1 MDEKIQKHKKEL
13 QQKADAEMQSKVAEA
28 GLPVGSEAAAKLEAD
43 MKAQSTLSINQ
54 QLSTF
59 ADQARSDAQDA
70 LKKQVVTVLTTK
82 KSKIETECNAARVE
96 REKSSNL
103 GLSASQRLKVLGMIE
118 KALPTEMAKF
128 KVDGE
133 GSVNKQSLL
142 DSAKELG
149 DHHMSYVEELLE
161 D

>member
-1 MDEKIQKHKKEL
+1 M
-13 QQKADAEMQSKVAEA
+13 
-28 GLPVGSEAAAKLEAD
+28 G
-43 MKAQSTLSINQ
+43 TLSINQ

-59 ADQARSDAQDA
+59 ADQARSDAQGA
-70 LKKQVVTVLTTK
+70 LKKQVATVLTTK

-96 REKSSNL
+96 REKSSSL
-103 GLSASQRLKVLGMIE
+103 GLSASQRLKVLGKIE

-133 GSVNKQSLL
+133 GNVNKQSLL

-149 DHHMSYVEELLE
+149 DHHMSYVEELLDE
-161 D
+161 